1 VVGAREQVRRDLMR
15 ARHRVSKLL
24 LRHGRVY
31 PKASGTWTQAHHEW
45 RSRQRFDESHLNL
58 VYLDALAAV
67 DGLVARRDALAER
80 LSRIATSDELWP
92 TVRRLRAF
100 RGIDTV
106 TALGVHL
113 EIGDW
118 SRFQRASDVGA
129 YVGLVPT
136 LEQSGESSTSGGITK
151 TGSQYA
157 RRLLVEAAW
166 HYTRQPRIGVTLTN
180 RQQGLPDHILQIAW
194 RAQHRL

>member
-1 VVGAREQVRRDLMR
+1 MARPAALRRADL
-15 ARHRVSKLL
+15 
-24 LRHGRVY
+24 
-31 PKASGTWTQAHHEW
+31 
-45 RSRQRFDESHLNL
+45 DL
-58 VYLDALAAV
+58 VYIDALAAV
-67 DGLVARRDALAER
+67 DGLIARRDALPSG
-80 LSRIATSDELWP
+80 SRGSRQSDELWP
-92 TVRRLRAF
+92 TVSRLRAF
-100 RGIDTV
+100 RGVDTL

-136 LEQSGESSTSGGITK
+136 LEQSGESSISGGITK

-166 HYTRQPRIGVTLTN
+166 HYTRPPRIGVTLTN

-194 RAQHRL
+194 RAQQRLYRMHTSMRERGKHPNWAAR